1 MSLRARSH
9 VGFVSVSWRLPAL
22 SAAGGHR
29 GWFVGTL
36 AATGHRSGLASA
48 LAVEVVPPPPSEAAE
63 PTGGA
68 RGGGC
73 ARTRRLGYVRMR
85 APGRRG
91 VGGTDDWMGG
101 GRHVAVDSRSGA
113 LRLSGYTGSA
123 ELESKP
129 AVFAVEEDF
138 TTVASRASLCELP
151 RGSNASFWQRMEAH
165 IDGWIGEEHFDW
177 MVGKG
182 INAVRLPLGWW
193 DARGVVVLLDLHGAP
208 GGQNGKEHSGCAGRA
223 EWHRYSIDNSLAV
236 ARLLDAGADAALRS
250 HHGTP
255 SSPCDPLQLRRLMDE
270 VGEHPALWGVELLNE
285 PGDLSSAPREDEMR
299 PLLIEYY
306 EAAYSLVRRRR
317 ADVAVVFCVLYWFDL
332 WGWVTQLREPQF
344 HNVFIDLHLYT
355 AFDGLSEATP
365 DETVVQAART
375 FGCRLLQHARHHP
388 VVVGEWSLAVDE
400 MGLKVSQR
408 FVDTLFA
415 SFAAAFGHFFW
426 TLQMDAAADM
436 AEHDHLGGHV
446 KIGQSPQWSLVQAL
460 DAVPNRLPDGS
471 ASSSSAS
478 LASLRSLRSVA
489 THRGPVKS
497 PSIASFHYSIASSA
511 DRRKANHGSS
521 ASLAS
526 LGSVATHR
534 SVASPSLVSI
544 HAYVHSTS
552 PNHRERG
559 GKEKYVRLLS
569 D

>member
-1 MSLRARSH
+1 M
-9 VGFVSVSWRLPAL
+9 
-22 SAAGGHR
+22 
-29 GWFVGTL
+29 
-36 AATGHRSGLASA
+36 
-48 LAVEVVPPPPSEAAE
+48 
-63 PTGGA
+63 
-68 RGGGC
+68 
-73 ARTRRLGYVRMR
+73 
-85 APGRRG
+85 
-91 VGGTDDWMGG
+91 
-101 GRHVAVDSRSGA
+101 
-113 LRLSGYTGSA
+113 
-123 ELESKP
+123 
-129 AVFAVEEDF
+129 
-138 TTVASRASLCELP
+138 
-151 RGSNASFWQRMEAH
+151 
-165 IDGWIGEEHFDW
+165 
-177 MVGKG
+177 
-182 INAVRLPLGWW
+182 
-193 DARGVVVLLDLHGAP
+193 LLDLHGAP

-388 VVVGEWSLAVDE
+388 VIIGEWSLAVDE

-471 ASSSSAS
+471 ASSYRYPDLTRHFGGDPDAPTLAALRSAAASTVPAAAAARRVTQPPPPRPPLSDLPRAGALELRAACPYISPTGLALLCGAVAISLSVACLGALRRCRRRRGRRLRSSAS

-521 ASLAS
+521 ASL
-526 LGSVATHR
+526 GSVATHR

-544 HAYVHSTS
+544 HAHVHSTS